1 MLYDGVTEQLAEAS
15 ARQFHLRWDEHSFY
29 GWTKSARDLEDGVI
43 NAFVLRTLADGR

>member
-1 MLYDGVTEQLAEAS
+1 MLFDGVTEQLAEA
-15 ARQFHLRWDEHSFY
+15 AETVHLRWDEHSFY